1 MSDMD
6 NKGLNILLSL
16 FVINWLDLLLGCV
29 LFWFFKD
36 KGFFNI

>member
-29 LFWFFKD
+29 LF
-36 KGFFNI
+36 